1 MINLINENKD
11 NDTVSRNILEL
22 NLPAGGNF
30 HGVKRI
36 GQRSTIICRIDSDP
50 KQTRMD

>member
-1 MINLINENKD
+1 MKTKIMIQNGIKEYLRK
-11 NDTVSRNILEL
+11 

-36 GQRSTIICRIDSDP
+36 GRRSTIICRIDSDP